1 MGAGILPA
9 AIWNGKLYFLFGK
22 ENNLETSAPGYSD
35 FGGGPENNE
44 TKLQTAIREIGEEMT
59 GFMGTDR
66 EMAAHIRKFG
76 FYQVDT
82 ADGHYRTHIVPTT
95 YDANIERYFNNT
107 RKYIHTHLDKS
118 IIKQTTIFEKE
129 EIKWVCIDDLATMRP
144 KFRRFYWE
152 IVNQILSK
160 QSEIRSLVGKKKK
173 TRNRRG
179 AAAPLL
185 S

>member
-22 ENNLETSAPGYSD
+22 ENNLEASAPGYSD
-35 FGGGPENNE
+35 FGGGHENNE

-76 FYQVDT
+76 FYPVDT
-82 ADGHYRTHIVPTT
+82 ADGNYRTHIVPFT

-129 EIKWVCIDDLATMRP
+129 EIKWVCIDEIETMRQ
-144 KFRRFYWE
+144 KFRHFYWE
-152 IVNQILSK
+152 IVSQILSK

-173 TRNRRG
+173 TRKRH
-179 AAAPLL
+179 
-185 S
+185 